1 MKKQML
7 IGIGL
12 ASTFVLVGCETPQP
26 QPQEVVS
33 YSSTTYQN
41 GTQKVDYAVRP
52 GDMAKPAVAEV
63 QPQPQPR
70 YLLEPQQPAPVQT
83 PAPAA
88 EVQQVAVAP
97 APAPAAAPAPVAT
110 PAPVPA
116 PVAVQEN
123 TQMQV
128 QQAAPVQQVVVQKQR
143 PRQERIKI
151 TGVGYG
157 AESVYEGFTV
167 GQKRL
172 MAIRASKLDAYRALA
187 EQLYGIKIDSNTS
200 VSTMTAQ
207 SDSFRARV
215 NAVVKGARIVSIT
228 PMSDNNYETVL
239 EVFVDRSFFED
250 VFVYTGNQHD
260 RVLEPIETCTLGFNC
275 YEAASYR

>member
-52 GDMAKPAVAEV
+52 GDTTKPAVAEIAA
-63 QPQPQPR
+63 QPQPR
-70 YLLEPQQPAPVQT
+70 YLLEPQQPAPVQ
-83 PAPAA
+83 APAA
-88 EVQQVAVAP
+88 EVQQVAAAP
-97 APAPAAAPAPVAT
+97 APVVAPAPVAT
-110 PAPVPA
+110 PAPAPA

-128 QQAAPVQQVVVQKQR
+128 QQVAPVQQVVVQKQR

>member
-7 IGIGL
+7 IGLGL
-12 ASTFVLVGCETPQP
+12 ASTLVLVGCETPQS
-26 QPQEVVS
+26 QPHEVVN

-41 GTQKVDYAVRP
+41 GAKNVDYAVRP
-52 GDMAKPAVAEV
+52 ANVV
-63 QPQPQPR
+63 QQQPNVESQPR
-70 YLLEPQQPAPVQT
+70 YLLETKQPAVAVEQQSAGGQS
-83 PAPAA
+83 APATTPPP
-88 EVQQVAVAP
+88 AV
-97 APAPAAAPAPVAT
+97 
-110 PAPVPA
+110 
-116 PVAVQEN
+116 VQEN
-123 TQMQV
+123 TQTQV
-128 QQAAPVQQVVVQKQR
+128 QQAAPVQQVIVQKQR

-260 RVLEPIETCTLGFNC
+260 RVLEPMETCTLGFNC

>member
-7 IGIGL
+7 IGVGL
-12 ASTFVLVGCETPQP
+12 ASVLVLAGCETTQP

-33 YSSTTYQN
+33 YSSTTYQ
-41 GTQKVDYAVRP
+41 GHPPTTKVDYAVRP
-52 GDMAKPAVAEV
+52 SNHNMNQAE
-63 QPQPQPR
+63 QR
-70 YLLEPQQPAPVQT
+70 YLLQNKPRVAEADANTSQQAQQSQQAPQQT
-83 PAPAA
+83 AA
-88 EVQQVAVAP
+88 V
-97 APAPAAAPAPVAT
+97 
-110 PAPVPA
+110 
-116 PVAVQEN
+116 EN
-123 TQMQV
+123 TQAQTAPQKPAKQAKQEV
-128 QQAAPVQQVVVQKQR
+128 QEERVPIIVKQR

-157 AESVYEGFTV
+157 AQSTYEGFTD

-172 MAIRASKLDAYRALA
+172 MAIRASKLDAYRSLA

-200 VSTMTAQ
+200 VATMTAQ

-239 EVFVDRSFFED
+239 EVFVDRRFFED
-250 VFVYTGNQHD
+250 VFVYSGNQQD
-260 RVLEPIETCTLGFNC
+260 FVLEPMETCTLGFNC
-275 YEAASYR
+275 YEAANYR

>member
-7 IGIGL
+7 IAMGL
-12 ASTFVLVGCETPQP
+12 TGALVLAGCETTQP
-26 QPQEVVS
+26 QLQETVN
-33 YSSTTYQN
+33 YSSVKYQ
-41 GTQKVDYAVRP
+41 GQPGQVDYSVRST
-52 GDMAKPAVAEV
+52 E
-63 QPQPQPR
+63 PQQAPSSEPR
-70 YLLEPQQPAPVQT
+70 YLLENKPVQAQNPT
-83 PAPAA
+83 PVAA
-88 EVQQVAVAP
+88 AP
-97 APAPAAAPAPVAT
+97 APAPVAAATPAPAPVAAPAPVEEKQ
-110 PAPVPA
+110 PAK
-116 PVAVQEN
+116 VAKVE
-123 TQMQV
+123 V
-128 QQAAPVQQVVVQKQR
+128 EEVEEPKKIIIKQP

-157 AESVYEGFTV
+157 AQSTYEGFTD

-172 MAIRASKLDAYRALA
+172 MAIRASKLDAYRSLA

-200 VSTMTAQ
+200 VATLTAQ

-228 PMSDNNYETVL
+228 PMADNNYETVL
-239 EVFVDRSFFED
+239 EVFVDRRFFED

-260 RVLEPIETCTLGFNC
+260 RVLEPMETCTLGFNC

>member
-7 IGIGL
+7 IGVGL
-12 ASTFVLVGCETPQP
+12 ASVLVLAGCETTQP

-33 YSSTTYQN
+33 YSSTTYQ
-41 GTQKVDYAVRP
+41 GKAPITKVDYAVRP
-52 GDMAKPAVAEV
+52 NNHMNANQEE
-63 QPQPQPR
+63 PR
-70 YLLEPQQPAPVQT
+70 YLLQNKPRVENTGSGGNAPATTAQTQVETAPQKPVQQAKQEVKEEQPAPIIV
-83 PAPAA
+83 
-88 EVQQVAVAP
+88 
-97 APAPAAAPAPVAT
+97 
-110 PAPVPA
+110 
-116 PVAVQEN
+116 
-123 TQMQV
+123 
-128 QQAAPVQQVVVQKQR
+128 KQR

-157 AESVYEGFTV
+157 AQSTYEGFTD

-172 MAIRASKLDAYRALA
+172 MAIRASKLDAYRSLA

-200 VSTMTAQ
+200 VATMTAQ

-239 EVFVDRSFFED
+239 EVFVDRRFFED
-250 VFVYTGNQHD
+250 VFVYSGNQQD
-260 RVLEPIETCTLGFNC
+260 VVLEPMETCTLGFNC
-275 YEAASYR
+275 YEAANYR

>member
-7 IGIGL
+7 IGVGL
-12 ASTFVLVGCETPQP
+12 ASVLVLAGCETTQP

-33 YSSTTYQN
+33 YSSTTYQGN
-41 GTQKVDYAVRP
+41 QPIKQVDYAVRP
-52 GDMAKPAVAEV
+52 DSHNMNQAEQRYLLQNKPRVEEASASAV
-63 QPQPQPR
+63 QPQPAAQPQQAPVV
-70 YLLEPQQPAPVQT
+70 ETTQVETAPQKPVQQAKQEVKAEQPAPIIV
-83 PAPAA
+83 
-88 EVQQVAVAP
+88 
-97 APAPAAAPAPVAT
+97 
-110 PAPVPA
+110 
-116 PVAVQEN
+116 
-123 TQMQV
+123 
-128 QQAAPVQQVVVQKQR
+128 KQR

-157 AESVYEGFTV
+157 AQSTYEGFTD

-172 MAIRASKLDAYRALA
+172 MAIRASKLDAYRSLA

-200 VSTMTAQ
+200 VATMTAQ

-239 EVFVDRSFFED
+239 EVFVDRRFFED
-250 VFVYTGNQHD
+250 VFVYSGNQQD
-260 RVLEPIETCTLGFNC
+260 VVLEPMETCTLGFNC
-275 YEAASYR
+275 YEAANYR

>member
-52 GDMAKPAVAEV
+52 GDMTKPVVAEV
-63 QPQPQPR
+63 ESQPQPR
-70 YLLEPQQPAPVQT
+70 YLLEPQQPAPVQA

-97 APAPAAAPAPVAT
+97 APVAAPAAT
-110 PAPVPA
+110 PAPAPAPA

>member
-7 IGIGL
+7 IGVGL
-12 ASTFVLVGCETPQP
+12 ASVLVLAGCETTQP

-33 YSSTTYQN
+33 YSSTTYQGN
-41 GTQKVDYAVRP
+41 QPTTKIDYAVRP
-52 GDMAKPAVAEV
+52 DSHNMNQAEQRYLLQNKPRVEEASASAA
-63 QPQPQPR
+63 QPQPAAQPQQAAAV
-70 YLLEPQQPAPVQT
+70 ETTQVETAPQKPVQQAKQEVKEQQPAPIIV
-83 PAPAA
+83 
-88 EVQQVAVAP
+88 
-97 APAPAAAPAPVAT
+97 
-110 PAPVPA
+110 
-116 PVAVQEN
+116 
-123 TQMQV
+123 
-128 QQAAPVQQVVVQKQR
+128 KQR

-157 AESVYEGFTV
+157 AQSTYEGFTD

-172 MAIRASKLDAYRALA
+172 MAIRASKLDAYRSLA

-200 VSTMTAQ
+200 VATMTAQ

-239 EVFVDRSFFED
+239 EVFVDRRFFED
-250 VFVYTGNQHD
+250 VFVYSGNQQD
-260 RVLEPIETCTLGFNC
+260 VVLEPMETCTLGFNC
-275 YEAASYR
+275 YEAANYR